1 VDVCGASD
9 PASAFQGRSLDVS
22 GRGMQVRAAHLPEL
36 RAPIVIRFQEQGS
49 EVIAEGEVAWRRACA
64 SGGEFGVRFTA
75 LDSRSVQALK
85 ALCGS
90 SGLDDL
96 EPSSSEPAALAR
108 RGGPLDASRGEI
120 DHDTDPAPPAALGVR
135 LHIAG
140 LSAPLHAQIK
150 GQGAR
155 SLELGSQLEFLRVGR
170 QLEIED
176 LAYGARRPAFVESVE
191 VNVDQKSRVPELLVS
206 VRYSEPV
213 DLARTVARPRLQ
225 EPQRARMPLPDTQRS
240 RTPEP
245 QRAGTPAPQRV
256 NGAEPARARTPE
268 PARARTPEPAR
279 ARTPQPVAARSVET
293 RGPIAD
299 RVPAGRALPST
310 SPRAPSV
317 RARELEPELD
327 LSTAREVAD
336 DESAEERDST
346 PPPLPMRADR
356 AEPPSSRPEREAA
369 ARVKDRDPED
379 DPEGAVADSAE
390 ALLRRLEGL
399 LGNASSAAR
408 AAGTQVVR
416 LGGAASR
423 GAGWLLA
430 RTRQAMHA
438 PRRPA
443 TPRRRTTAAPRSVRS
458 SPLRQNPQLS
468 VQRARSEE
476 ASAAARASGSR
487 LILWSGLIA
496 IVAIS
501 IGYLARRGPMTL
513 PAAPPASRV
522 AAAPAAAPTAG
533 VELSRAAPAEPAAS
547 AAPASGVSALRAAPS
562 SADDDTSSADS
573 SDSSA
578 RSSEGTPGSSRGSGG
593 NPSTD
598 EFGQGRLHLPVIY
611 RLRMDDAGGTLRGER
626 TPTGFEITI
635 PGRRMLDSGASITR
649 RDPRIAKVTTHNS
662 AQGARVSF
670 RFRETIPA
678 YKVRIRKDIVEFW
691 ISAN

>member
-36 RAPIVIRFQEQGS
+36 RAPIVVRFQEQGS

-75 LDSRSVQALK
+75 LDSRSVQTLK
-85 ALCGS
+85 ALCGAVGLEELEA
-90 SGLDDL
+90 SGPESAAPGRLG
-96 EPSSSEPAALAR
+96 PA
-108 RGGPLDASRGEI
+108 PEASRGEI

-140 LSAPLHAQIK
+140 LTAPLHAQIK
-150 GQGAR
+150 GQGPR
-155 SLELGSQLEFLRVGR
+155 SLEVGSQLEFLRVGR

-176 LAYGARRPAFVESVE
+176 LAYGGRRPAFVESVE

-206 VRYSEPV
+206 VRYSEQV
-213 DLARTVARPRLQ
+213 ELARTVPRPRLQ
-225 EPQRARMPLPDTQRS
+225 ESQRARGEAPRLPDAQRA

-245 QRAGTPAPQRV
+245 QRAATPAPQRA
-256 NGAEPARARTPE
+256 AEAARARTPE
-268 PARARTPEPAR
+268 PARV
-279 ARTPQPVAARSVET
+279 RTPQPQPARSVET
-293 RGPIAD
+293 RMANAD
-299 RVPAGRALPST
+299 RDPASRALAST
-310 SPRAPSV
+310 SPRTPNV
-317 RARELEPELD
+317 RAREAEPELD
-327 LSTAREVAD
+327 LSTARELAD
-336 DESAEERDST
+336 DESDEERDST

-356 AEPPSSRPEREAA
+356 AEPSSSRPEREAS
-369 ARVKDRDPED
+369 ARPKDRDPED

-399 LGNASSAAR
+399 LGSASSAAR
-408 AAGTQVVR
+408 SAGTHVVR

-423 GAGWLLA
+423 GAGWLVA

-443 TPRRRTTAAPRSVRS
+443 APRRRTTAAPRSSLRS

-468 VQRARSEE
+468 VQQRPRGD
-476 ASAAARASGSR
+476 AANTALRASGSR
-487 LILWSGLIA
+487 AVLWSGLIA

-501 IGYLARRGPMTL
+501 IGYVARRAPVAM
-513 PAAPPASRV
+513 PAAPAASRV
-522 AAAPAAAPTAG
+522 AAAPLPAAPTA
-533 VELSRAAPAEPAAS
+533 EALRAAPAEPVAS
-547 AAPASGVSALRAAPS
+547 AAPVSSVSALRAS
-562 SADDDTSSADS
+562 SALDDAASAADS

-578 RSSEGTPGSSRGSGG
+578 RSSEGMPGSSRGSSASL
-593 NPSTD
+593 NAD

-611 RLRMDDAGGTLRGER
+611 RLRLDDAGGMLRGER

-649 RDPRIAKVTTHNS
+649 RDPRIAKVSTHNN
-662 AQGARVSF
+662 AQGTRVSF

-691 ISAN
+691 ISSN